1 MVVLSD
7 EVKRLCEMG
16 FPESIVRVALS
27 SSETFEEAVQ
37 CCLMQNSSL
46 DGAASAVDLTVSQS
60 APAGVAAAAVSPAA
74 APSSGAAETPCL
86 KRGQRGGS
94 EGKRKR
100 AKCALAATAGW
111 HMPHKFRCPI
121 SGDLM
126 DDPVIAQDGRSYERE
141 LIKRWFGQCHGQ
153 GKPLTSPVTREP
165 MNPELRSNPTLKQ
178 SIAELRET
186 QQPPSHSSIGEGTP
200 GTVATVH
207 KLGALFAQL
216 DPLRELLAMCLD
228 GWQPPALVVVGN
240 ENSGKSSQLERLC
253 MMPIFPHDEAICT
266 RLPIEVRLRR
276 GPVNAPRLESF
287 NVRTRKVEE
296 SFDVPMESANVDVRN
311 VMNRLVKLQNGTM
324 IGVSSER
331 AIRLRVQ
338 SPNVPNLD
346 LVDLPGVVTSAAV
359 GEPENMPQQTRDLV
373 TAYIGQNQA
382 HSMFL
387 CTIDANT
394 APNSS
399 AALALLRDKRVL
411 DKTIGVITRCD
422 RAALLPQKTQVKQR
436 LAQTGD
442 AVVLKPHGYVATMN
456 APINSA
462 GCSNLE
468 LLAEQALAEPRWFAA
483 NNYQDEVNTGLATS
497 DALLAKINV
506 MFMKYVKDSWVPETL
521 KKLTSEEQRLQMTQA
536 SLGLPPAFGVCR
548 PASTW
553 LGSLRTAAQAAVS
566 AVLTK
571 EMPSLTKHFAAHMK
585 QLTHDLH
592 AILTATQ
599 TLPVCD
605 PRAVHQ
611 YLQETQRRIHGV
623 LDAANMN
630 DDMLDALRAALERED
645 TSFKLARF
653 PQLVDALVN
662 TAREGLGTCRCE
674 FEETQDERA
683 AMVAQLLNIAGTA
696 VTVKH
701 SWTVCSTVVM
711 AQVPGTSTVALDIE
725 KIVGVVVELYAPAAR
740 MRVFHTELPRQAGQ
754 VVKRG
759 LMDSTKDAC
768 NEQRMDLLKQLERV
782 QTATRGIRQIATCSV
797 AS

>member
-1 MVVLSD
+1 
-7 EVKRLCEMG
+7 
-16 FPESIVRVALS
+16 
-27 SSETFEEAVQ
+27 
-37 CCLMQNSSL
+37 
-46 DGAASAVDLTVSQS
+46 
-60 APAGVAAAAVSPAA
+60 
-74 APSSGAAETPCL
+74 
-86 KRGQRGGS
+86 
-94 EGKRKR
+94 
-100 AKCALAATAGW
+100 
-111 HMPHKFRCPI
+111 
-121 SGDLM
+121 
-126 DDPVIAQDGRSYERE
+126 
-141 LIKRWFGQCHGQ
+141 
-153 GKPLTSPVTREP
+153 
-165 MNPELRSNPTLKQ
+165 
-178 SIAELRET
+178 
-186 QQPPSHSSIGEGTP
+186 
-200 GTVATVH
+200 
-207 KLGALFAQL
+207 
-216 DPLRELLAMCLD
+216 
-228 GWQPPALVVVGN
+228 
-240 ENSGKSSQLERLC
+240 
-253 MMPIFPHDEAICT
+253 
-266 RLPIEVRLRR
+266 
-276 GPVNAPRLESF
+276 
-287 NVRTRKVEE
+287 
-296 SFDVPMESANVDVRN
+296 
-311 VMNRLVKLQNGTM
+311 
-324 IGVSSER
+324 
-331 AIRLRVQ
+331 
-338 SPNVPNLD
+338 
-346 LVDLPGVVTSAAV
+346 VVTSAAV

-468 LLAEQALAEPRWFAA
+468 LLA
-483 NNYQDEVNTGLATS
+483 
-497 DALLAKINV
+497 AKINV